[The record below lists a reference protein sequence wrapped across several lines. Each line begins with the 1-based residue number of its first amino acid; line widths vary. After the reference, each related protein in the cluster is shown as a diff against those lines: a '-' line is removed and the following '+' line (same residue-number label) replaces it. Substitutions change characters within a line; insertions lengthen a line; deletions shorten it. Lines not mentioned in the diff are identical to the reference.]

1 MRPLISL
8 FAVIVLMAIAGL
20 VVKDRL
26 QWLATALFIA
36 SAILLAVL
44 LLAVGGVL

>member
-1 MRPLISL
+1 MRPLIFL
-8 FAVIVLMAIAGL
+8 FGAIVLVAFAGFAL
-20 VVKDRL
+20 KDRL
-26 QWLATALFIA
+26 RWLATALFIT